1 MKKIIYISLLCAL
14 GLYAEELKVFSEN
27 FRADQPKGVSV
38 FTGKVVVTKG
48 LDELNA
54 SKVTIYTDSNRKP
67 TKMVAEGDKLVGF
80 CALHIHSH
88 KLAEIRSMIIDSD
101 YRGKNIGSE
110 LVNKVCQEGSLLG
123 LKEVLALT
131 YQKHFFER
139 LGFIEIP
146 KESIPEHKIWA
157 DCIKCKLFP
166 VCNEV
171 SLIKTL

>member
-1 MKKIIYISLLCAL
+1 MKIEYK
-14 GLYAEELKVFSEN
+14 
-27 FRADQPKGVSV
+27 
-38 FTGKVVVTKG
+38 
-48 LDELNA
+48 
-54 SKVTIYTDSNRKP
+54 KP
-67 TKMVAEGDKLVGF
+67 TLADIPQMQLLVAPEIESGVILPRTDDEIATNIRSYTLAMDGDKLVGF
-80 CALHIHSH
+80 CALHLHSP
-88 KLAEIRSMIIDSD
+88 KLAEIRSMIIDSE
-101 YRGKNIGSE
+101 YRGQNIGSE
-110 LVNKVCQEGSLLG
+110 LVSTVCQEGSLLG